1 MYSLYLSNKT
11 ESGTFE
17 ETLIYDLKMP
27 CEELAVISPV
37 LDIESGSAGSLDFTL
52 PPCNV
57 GYNSIDKMRTEV
69 IFKQNGK
76 EMWRGRVLNTNTDF
90 YNQMKVECEG
100 ELSYLNDTYQ
110 PQKEYSTDTLRQFL
124 EAIISIHN
132 QKVDN
137 SSEPFDKKFKIG
149 AVFVNDSVS
158 TNVMFRKT
166 DYTTT
171 LESLKSIADT
181 YKGYFIV
188 RKEIENG
195 VLVRYLDF
203 VKDFTKICNQ
213 TINFG
218 ENLLDYSKSF
228 SMEDLCTVAMPIG
241 AKMED
246 KAGDEIT
253 LYDTEN
259 NNPINYIY
267 HINNQDDPRNGQ
279 FGYDSNDE
287 HRYARVCYLN
297 TGEFKEGDKIYV
309 SVAQSVDN
317 PDSDIH
323 KDGIWCFA
331 DEGGRVIG
339 GTFKYWSSSGS
350 EVETYSKYELT
361 IPPGAHRFRIAGYI
375 GMSPEL
381 KVYRQKAKER
391 VDECYTIENV
401 ASYEDAYVKHNE
413 GDIYVINKP
422 LFEKYGWHEKK
433 LSFGDLDSG
442 QQLFDMSV
450 DYLKTTQ
457 FTQMKL
463 ELTAFD
469 LSALN
474 VNYDSMWIN
483 MNIPIYSK
491 PHGIEEGDFTLP
503 CTKISV
509 HLDSPEDNEYSL
521 GYSTSTAISDT
532 QSNVSADIS
541 HLMDAVPSISNVV
554 QSAKEN
560 ANQIMNAMAMA
571 GYVRFI
577 KDPKHTDTIKEIVIS
592 NHYDP
597 DQATK
602 KWTWNVGGF
611 AYQERPNSSG
621 DWSYPDFAITMDGE
635 ISANRIVSGMMYADR
650 IQGGDLILG
659 TQLNTGD
666 NRPGNIQVY
675 DGQRLPDN
683 SNRVAAVEK
692 DYGFTCENPS
702 ADGWW
707 MRMKVGNLIGGGK
720 GSNYNYN
727 TITDTGESCTGRIN
741 MMGGY
746 VTGQDDHSN
755 PIYEYGIDLRSKHVG
770 LNCDK
775 IWVSRELDSGAD
787 AVKIGQHLD
796 IDVQTTGGVKHLT
809 FWKGILVDYYDVN
822 NGGE

>member
-253 LYDTEN
+253 LYNTEN
-259 NNPINYIY
+259 NQPINFL
-267 HINNQDDPRNGQ
+267 NRE
-279 FGYDSNDE
+279 GYFEPYDTTTGEYDTN
-287 HRYARVCYLN
+287 RYARVCYVN
-297 TGEFKEGDKIYV
+297 TGEFKTGDKIYV
-309 SVAQSVDN
+309 SVANRVDTRT
-317 PDSDIH
+317 PTP
-323 KDGIWCFA
+323 KDGLWA
-331 DEGGRVIG
+331 WANESGNVIDVQYCQG
-339 GTFKYWSSSGS
+339 NPGQSN
-350 EVETYSKYELT
+350 TYEKHELT
-361 IPPGAHRFRIAGYI
+361 IPAGAHRLRLGGYV
-375 GMSPEL
+375 GDQPEL

-401 ASYEDAYVKHNE
+401 ATYEDAYVKHNE

-483 MNIPIYSK
+483 MNISIYSK

-521 GYSTSTAISDT
+521 GYSTSNAISDT

-577 KDPKHTDTIKEIVIS
+577 KDPNHTDTIKEIVIS
-592 NHYDP
+592 NKYDP

-602 KWTWNVGGF
+602 KWTWGMGGF
-611 AYQERPNSSG
+611 AYQERLNSSG
-621 DWSYPDFAITMDGE
+621 NWSDPDFAITMEGE

-675 DGQRLPDN
+675 NGQRLPDN

-702 ADGWW
+702 PDGWW

-720 GSNYNYN
+720 GSNSNYN

-741 MMGGY
+741 MMGAY
-746 VTGQDDHSN
+746 VTGQDEHGN
-755 PIYEYGIDLRSKHVG
+755 PIYEYGIDLRSRHVG

-775 IWVSRELDSGAD
+775 IWVSRELDSGAN

-809 FWKGILVDYYDVN
+809 FWKGILVDHYDVN